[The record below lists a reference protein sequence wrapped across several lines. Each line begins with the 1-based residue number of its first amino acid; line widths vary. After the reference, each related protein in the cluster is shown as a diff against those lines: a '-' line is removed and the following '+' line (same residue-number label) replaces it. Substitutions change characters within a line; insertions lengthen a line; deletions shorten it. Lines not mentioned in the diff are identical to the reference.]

1 MLLLVKDTEVMY
13 WDRSPDSSSK
23 IMLPLLDNLFRMD
36 TLDFHSDFFVTLIYS
51 RALAGVAFSRSLSV
65 NERERHL
72 SLGTL

>member
-1 MLLLVKDTEVMY
+1 MLLLVKDTEVVY

-23 IMLPLLDNLFRMD
+23 IMLALLDNLFRMD
-36 TLDFHSDFFVTLIYS
+36 TLDFHSDFFVTLTYS
-51 RALAGVAFSRSLSV
+51 RALAGVVFSRSLSV